1 MTPQEQKAHFE
12 DQGYLILKDLLTPE
26 EVLECQEEVKR
37 LHDVAATLKEAGDPD
52 GGHFQIEP
60 YAGDESQDDGR
71 LVLRKIEGTRKFS
84 DVFRRLPERPKLV
97 AAIQNLIGPDLLLF
111 RSTLMLKPAFHGSQ
125 HALHQDSAYWPM
137 EPPTLVTVSI
147 ALNDSSP
154 ENGCIRV
161 LPESH
166 KMGLQE
172 WGRITRGDDEAATDR
187 TDIDESMAVEAPLTA
202 GSAVCF
208 HSLCVHG
215 SGPNKSPNPR
225 NTALYAYFSP
235 EVRYVARG
243 SSSRERTFPVIA
255 GLDGREEMTLK
266 AAD

>member
-1 MTPQEQKAHFE
+1 MAPQEQKAFFE
-12 DQGYLILKDLLTPE
+12 DQGYLILEGLFTPDE
-26 EVLECQEEVKR
+26 MLECQEEVKR
-37 LHDVAATLKEAGDPD
+37 LHDVAATLKEANNPD
-52 GGHFQIEP
+52 GGHFQVEP
-60 YAGDESQDDGR
+60 YAGDESQADGR
-71 LVLRKIEGTRKFS
+71 LVLRKIENTRRFS
-84 DVFRRLPERPKLV
+84 DVFLRLAQHPRLV
-97 AAIQNLIGPDLLLF
+97 EAVQNLIGPDLLLF

-137 EPPTLVTVSI
+137 DPPTLVTVSI
-147 ALNDSSP
+147 ALNDSTS

-161 LPESH
+161 IPKSH
-166 KMGLQE
+166 EWGLQE

-187 TDIDESMAVEAPLTA
+187 QDIDESQAVEAALTA

-215 SGPNKSPNPR
+215 SGPNKSPKPR

-235 EVRYVARG
+235 EVRYVGRGTAARD
-243 SSSRERTFPVIA
+243 RTFPVIA
-255 GLDGREEMTLK
+255 GLDGRSELTLT